1 MVVIPSFILI
11 LFITSRNAVKK
22 SIAIVSR
29 SFAIYIQAFRIG
41 VELLIYGA
49 FLNGVF
55 PKNVT
60 FEGINFDII
69 VGVSALL
76 VGYLVQ
82 RKIMGR
88 IGVLIWN
95 FSSLAIL
102 SVTVYAFISTYY
114 FSNFSTT
121 IQSIQFVKM
130 PYLLLASVL
139 LPFAVFYHVVSIR
152 QHFTKKLVTNDIAHN
167 S

>member
-1 MVVIPSFILI
+1 LI
-11 LFITSRNAVKK
+11 GNYR
-22 SIAIVSR
+22 
-29 SFAIYIQAFRIG
+29 
-41 VELLIYGA
+41 
-49 FLNGVF
+49 
-55 PKNVT
+55 NVT

-88 IGVLIWN
+88 TGVLIWN

-152 QHFTKKLVTNDIAHN
+152 QHFTKKLVIK
-167 S
+167 